1 MLIWDDL
8 PTNRLL
14 VDLSLWSA
22 DLSALGAEIRR
33 MDAWVDLYHLD
44 VSDAHFVPGLLF
56 FPDLVATLRPLTR
69 RPFHVHLM
77 ADQPEALV
85 GAFLASGADVI
96 TVHVENGDSGQRAI
110 EQVRQAGKTAGIAL
124 SLDLPV
130 EAAVPYLDRVGLVL
144 MMGTRLGIKGQGLA
158 PEALERVRCMRRL
171 IHSRGQTGRV
181 KIFADGGI
189 RPQTASGLRLAGADG
204 IVPGSLVFGSPN
216 LKETMAWIH
225 SLPRESTDWL

>member
-8 PTNRLL
+8 PTDRLL

-22 DLSALGAEIRR
+22 DLSALGADIHR
-33 MDAWVDLYHLD
+33 MNAWVDLFHLD

-56 FPDLVATLRPLTR
+56 FPDLVAALRPLTR

-77 ADQPEALV
+77 ADQPDALV
-85 GAFLASGADVI
+85 EPFLSAGADVI
-96 TVHVENGDSGQRAI
+96 TVHVENGDAGRRAI
-110 EQVRQAGKTAGIAL
+110 AQVRQAGKTAGIAL

-130 EAAVPYLDRVGLVL
+130 ESVIPYLDRVGLVL

-158 PEALERVRCMRRL
+158 PKALERVRCMRRL
-171 IHSRGQTGRV
+171 IASRGLTGRV

-189 RPQTASGLRLAGADG
+189 RQQTAPGLRLAGADG

-216 LKETMAWIH
+216 LEETIAWIR
-225 SLPRESTDWL
+225 SLPLESMDG